1 MEQKEFLE
9 KVLPS
14 SELGEYCLASIDK
27 SGQVAHK
34 FSKDLSELLVWAN
47 KQNINGSN
55 SYFSQSV
62 FKDGRRTAENS
73 THLKSLFLDIDCDGR
88 EYTSNKEA
96 IQDLIRFSQ
105 ELNLDQPTIIQ
116 SGGGFHCYW
125 ATDTNI
131 PKEDW
136 LEVAKKFKTL
146 CKHHNFKIDL
156 AVPSD
161 PTRLLRLPFT
171 RNFKRKRLCDIEAI
185 GEVVSWEQLREKV
198 FTAYQRD
205 ISKEK
210 TALAHSSIDKPFD
223 SDNYNFEY
231 SWRRIAEKTMQGK
244 GCGQL
249 KWIVTEQK
257 KIGERVWFA
266 GLSIANLCVEENA
279 IHEMSRLHP
288 EYDHEKTELKA
299 RRIQKPHT
307 CATFEEIS
315 HDSNICLKCP
325 NRGKVKTPLHLGRIT
340 KENTQVQNLSK
351 DIIQEKKKVL
361 KTIAS
366 ETEHEYPDDLMPFS
380 RGANGGVLYS
390 PPPVF
395 DKKSGQMVQEDPV
408 EIYENDFY
416 IVKRITDP
424 IDGDSVIAR
433 VHFEHDGVKD
443 FPIPM
448 KCLGSSEK
456 FGEVVR
462 SSGVMPYKH
471 LMERLMQYVTKW
483 VKHLQSQQ
491 KADTSHANMGWTND
505 LEGFVLGYKEYR
517 KDGGYDVAPNKA
529 ITEVAPTCRTG
540 GQFEKW
546 RECFEKLDAEG
557 LEYQTFLA
565 GASFGTPLLKYT
577 NVNGAILNLYSR
589 KPGSGKTLS
598 GYFALSVWGCPSE
611 MMLAKHT
618 INAKFERLGVLRS
631 LPLYVDEISNMTPQD
646 LSDFAYTMPMGK
658 GKARMMRSSNQERKN
673 NTKWATLA
681 LTTSNTSAYELL
693 SRYKSSAEGEMVR
706 ILQLNIDKKPDWFTI
721 NWCRQ
726 NLNPIHENYGHAGIM
741 YAQWL
746 CCQTDKELKRRV
758 ELWMDRVINDTNKLD
773 RHWVAIIA
781 SSMAGMEIASEIDI
795 VGLNYERIYDAVI
808 KGVRSISKEAY
819 NKVKTS
825 EQILGDFLAL
835 NANNSLVLRQNG
847 KDDSGYDTKVPI
859 ATPKNKLVMRVEK
872 DTKRTFVIKSEMEKY
887 CSDVKYNFREFE
899 KDLLAKGIIVKRRS
913 RETIDKG
920 WEQGSGYRPYCII
933 FDQNA
938 FKEIEDER
946 T

>member
-1 MEQKEFLE
+1 MEQIEFLE
-9 KVLPS
+9 RVLPS
-14 SELGEYCLASIDK
+14 STLGKYCLSAIKDNK
-27 SGQVAHK
+27 CENK
-34 FSKDLSELLVWAN
+34 FSNNLSELLTWVN

-55 SYFSQSV
+55 CYFSQSV
-62 FKDGRRTAENS
+62 FKNDRRTAENS
-73 THLKSLFLDIDCDGR
+73 THLKGLFLDIDCDDR
-88 EYTSNKEA
+88 EYSDKTHA
-96 IQDLIRFSQ
+96 IKDLIKFSQ
-105 ELNLDQPTIIQ
+105 KIKLDRPTIIQ
-116 SGGGFHCYW
+116 SGGGYHCYW
-125 ATDTNI
+125 TTDTDI
-131 PKEDW
+131 PKEEW
-136 LEVAKKFKTL
+136 LDVAKKFKTL
-146 CKHHNFKIDL
+146 CKFYEFKIDL

-161 PTRLLRLPFT
+161 PTRLLRVPFT
-171 RNFKRKRLCDIEAI
+171 QNLKRKKVCDIEI
-185 GEVVSWEQLREKV
+185 LGDIVSWEELKQKV
-198 FTAYQRD
+198 YIAYERD
-205 ISKEK
+205 ISG
-210 TALAHSSIDKPFD
+210 SSNSANGISTPETFN

-231 SWRRIAEKTMQGK
+231 SWRRIAEKTMQGR

-249 KWIVTEQK
+249 KWIVTEQEK
-257 KIGERVWFA
+257 VGERVWFA

-315 HDSNICLKCP
+315 HDASICQKCP
-325 NRGKVKTPLHLGRIT
+325 NRGKIKTPLHIGRMPKSQT
-340 KENTQVQNLSK
+340 LRFGEQVQNLSK
-351 DIIQEKKKVL
+351 DIIQEKDEL
-361 KTIAS
+361 PGA
-366 ETEHEYPDDLMPFS
+366 HRLEYPDEVKPFS

-416 IVKRITDP
+416 IIKRITDP

-462 SSGVMPYKH
+462 SNGVMPYKH

-483 VKHLQSQQ
+483 VKHLQAQQ
-491 KADTSHANMGWTND
+491 KADISHANMGWTDENS
-505 LEGFVLGYKEYR
+505 FVLGYKEYR
-517 KDGGYDVAPNKA
+517 KDGTFDVAPNKA
-529 ITEVAPTCRTG
+529 IMEAAPTLRTG
-540 GQFEKW
+540 GTFEKW
-546 RECFEKLDAEG
+546 RECFEKLDEEG
-557 LEYQTFLA
+557 LECQAFLA

-577 NVNGAILNLYSR
+577 NVNGAILNVYSR
-589 KPGSGKTLS
+589 KPESGKTIS

-618 INAKFERLGVLRS
+618 INAKFERLGVLRN
-631 LPLYVDEISNMTPQD
+631 LPLYIDEISNMTPQD

-658 GKARMMRSSNQERKN
+658 GKARMMRSANQERKN
-673 NTKWATLA
+673 NTKWSTLA

-706 ILQLNIDKKPDWFTI
+706 ILQLNIDSLPDWFTI
-721 NWCRQ
+721 PWCRK
-726 NLNPIHENYGHAGIM
+726 NLNPIHNNYGHAGVM

-746 CCQTDKELKRRV
+746 CCQSENDLRKRV
-758 ELWMDRVINDTNKLD
+758 ERWMDRVINDTNKLD
-773 RHWVAIIA
+773 RHWVAII
-781 SSMAGMEIASEIDI
+781 SSCIAGMEIASEIDI
-795 VGLNYERIYDAVI
+795 VDLNYERMYDVVI
-808 KGVRSISKEAY
+808 KASKSVKREAY
-819 NKVKTS
+819 NKVKSS
-825 EQILGDFLAL
+825 EQVLGDFLAL
-835 NANNSLVLRQNG
+835 NANNSLVLRENG

-859 ATPKNKLVMRVEK
+859 ATPRNKLVIRIEK
-872 DTKRTFVIKSEMEKY
+872 DTKKTFVIKSEMEKY
-887 CSDVKYNFREFE
+887 CSDIKYNFRELE
-899 KDLLAKGIIVKRRS
+899 KDLMAKNIIIKRRS

-920 WEQGSGYRPYCII
+920 WEQGTGYRPWVIV

-938 FKEIEDER
+938 FEEVENER